1 MGKQT
6 ITQNTDLQKQIVE
19 IQSRA
24 DQYRMEKQDL
34 NEKLLALENKLNY
47 QQSNFVDKSQVGKM
61 EMKLRELETKLDF
74 EKSTSKR
81 LENSLTRT
89 KEQLEKYSGERNLAE
104 DSKLRSKDEQ
114 GKLQKQL
121 RSLQDEIR
129 DVERQK
135 IDLTNKAIKA
145 EAEAEELRASGAQSQ
160 ADLKIALKR
169 IADLQTAF
177 EDLENSDI
185 DSDDLE
191 LSGESEDDGRLT
203 VNSKLTKLSKKKRAE
218 AIIKGTLNEL
228 DDSKSCIPTFTAK
241 TK

>member
-1 MGKQT
+1 MGS
-6 ITQNTDLQKQIVE
+6 QNTELQKQIVE
-19 IQSRA
+19 VQSRA

-61 EMKLRELETKLDF
+61 EIKLDF

-89 KEQLEKYSGERNLAE
+89 KEQLEKYSGERNMAE
-104 DSKLRSKDEQ
+104 DSKLKSKDEQ
-114 GKLQKQL
+114 GKLAKQV
-121 RSLQDEIR
+121 RQLQDDIR
-129 DVERQK
+129 DIERQK

-145 EAEAEELRASGAQSQ
+145 EAEAEELRVSGAQSQ

-185 DSDDLE
+185 DSDELE